1 MADGDFDLADA
12 YAVETPDDNRDLYAR
27 WAATY
32 ESAFIADNGY
42 VYHLG
47 VVGSFVDTASDEDD
61 PVLDVGCGTGLVG
74 VALRATGPWTVDGLD
89 LSTEMLGEARVKVA
103 GEGDPVYRHLHE
115 GDLTATLNIPL
126 SLIHI

>member
-1 MADGDFDLADA
+1 MSDDDFDLADA

-32 ESAFIADNGY
+32 ESVFIADNGY

-47 VVGSFVDTASDEDD
+47 VVGSFVDTASDGDD

-74 VALRATGPWTVDGLD
+74 VALRATGPWAVDGLD

-103 GEGDPVYRHLHE
+103 G
-115 GDLTATLNIPL
+115 
-126 SLIHI
+126 